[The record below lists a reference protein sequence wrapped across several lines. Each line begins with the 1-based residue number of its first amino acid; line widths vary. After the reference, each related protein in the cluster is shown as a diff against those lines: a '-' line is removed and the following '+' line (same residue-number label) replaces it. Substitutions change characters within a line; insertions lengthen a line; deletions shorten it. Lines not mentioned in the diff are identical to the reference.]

1 MGQQLKKLFFDK
13 KLTDSG
19 KGIIATWKTNPW
31 KIFGV
36 LFSLGILG
44 IIVYG
49 FLFSG
54 NPNNFFGNVVFYAIV
69 IVIAIAVIYILAS
82 SALKFRKLIVGF
94 LIAFILIFVFYW
106 ALGLVF
112 TYAGLI
118 KDWHLGGYSLFI
130 VLIALAGIGAKRID
144 GNLDRADV
152 MYGLLVFLILCGINI
167 PIANNVGFLA
177 NLDNLI
183 GKILGLVPLNL

>member
-19 KGIIATWKTNPW
+19 KGVIATWRTNPW

-69 IVIAIAVIYILAS
+69 IVIAIASIYILAS
-82 SALKFRKLIVGF
+82 SALKFRKLIAGF
-94 LIAFILIFVFYW
+94 LIAFIIIFVFYW
-106 ALGLVF
+106 VLGLVF
-112 TYAGLI
+112 TYTGLLNN
-118 KDWHLGGYSLFI
+118 WHYGGWSLII
-130 VLIALAGIGAKRID
+130 VLVTLAGIGAKRID
-144 GNLDRADV
+144 GNLDRADIF
-152 MYGLLVFLILCGINI
+152 YGFLVFLVLCGINI
-167 PIANNVGFLA
+167 PIANNMGFLA
-177 NLDNLI
+177 NVDNLI
-183 GKILGLVPLNL
+183 GKILGLVPWKL